1 MLRTKDG
8 PVSIFKTFLDLV
20 LPPVC
25 YVCGRSCS
33 SKYGLC
39 EDCLD
44 KVNREKRFR
53 DNKCAEDAWSC
64 CYYKNTVKDCIH
76 LFKYKGYTGLVDIF
90 RDIMTD
96 FIEKNK
102 IQEQVDLIVP
112 IPMYPAKKRER
123 TYNHAEILAS
133 SVSKTFD
140 IPVDVKNLKKIKWTT
155 SQSELDRSKRLENV
169 RGSFLA
175 VDRKALFGRR
185 VLLID
190 DVYTTGATI
199 NECVKVLSAAKAER
213 VTSLTLARGV

>member
-1 MLRTKDG
+1 MAQIMEK

-39 EDCLD
+39 EECLD
-44 KVNREKRFR
+44 KIKRERRIKG
-53 DNKCAEDAWSC
+53 NECIEGAWSC

-76 LFKYKGYTGLVDIF
+76 LFKYKGYAGLVDIF
-90 RDIMTD
+90 RDIMVD

-102 IQEQVDLIVP
+102 IQKVADLTVP
-112 IPMYPAKKRER
+112 VPMYPAKKRER

-133 SVSKTFD
+133 SVSKTLG
-140 IPVDVKNLKKIKWTT
+140 IPTDVKNLKKIKWTT
-155 SQSELDRSKRLENV
+155 SQSELDRSKRLKNV
-169 RGSFLA
+169 KGSFLA
-175 VDRKALFGRR
+175 VDKKAFSGRR

-199 NECVKVLSAAKAER
+199 GECARVLLAAKASR
-213 VTSLTLARGV
+213 VSSLTLAR

>member
-1 MLRTKDG
+1 MPRIMER

-25 YVCGRSCS
+25 YVCGKSCS

-39 EDCLD
+39 EECLD
-44 KVNREKRFR
+44 KVKRERR
-53 DNKCAEDAWSC
+53 LNTAERIDGNWSC

-76 LFKYKGYTGLVDIF
+76 LFKYKGYAGLVDIF
-90 RDIMTD
+90 RDIMVD
-96 FIEKNK
+96 FIEKNE
-102 IQEQVDLIVP
+102 IQKQMDLIVP
-112 IPMYPAKKRER
+112 VPMYPAKRRER

-133 SVSKTFD
+133 SVSKALA
-140 IPVDVKNLKKIKWTT
+140 IPMDAKNLRKMKWTT
-155 SQSELDRSKRLENV
+155 SQSELDRIKRLKNV

-175 VDRKALFGRR
+175 VDKKAFSGKR

-199 NECVKVLSAAKAER
+199 NECARVLLAAKADR
-213 VTSLTLARGV
+213 VSSLTLARG